1 MDSTK
6 TLYLGLISGTSAD
19 GIDAALVEF
28 DDVDRAAGDA
38 GTMAARLRFG
48 RTYDWDPALRA
59 SLVALG
65 QQSARV
71 TLDEIAELD
80 VRIGHAFAAAALQAL
95 ADSGTAAADVA
106 AIGSHGQT
114 LRHQPEGGPEG
125 GSLPYTLQLGDPNT
139 IAERT
144 GIATV
149 ADFRRR
155 DVAAGGH
162 GAPLLPA
169 LHAALLHSRVED
181 RAVLNLGGIANLTL
195 LPRAGVPGSSPQAVR
210 GFDTGPA
217 NGLMDAW
224 CLRHR
229 GEAFDRDGAFA
240 ASGRVDRALLARLL
254 AEPWFT
260 LPPPKSTGRDRFHL
274 GWVESQLQGKE
285 APQDVQATLLALTV
299 RTVADALRATQP
311 GTARVVACGGGVHN
325 GTLMAA
331 LADAL
336 PGCAVES
343 SAAHGLDPDAIEA
356 MGFAWLARA
365 TLHGAAGNLPSV
377 TGASG
382 PRVLGGIYPA

>member
-1 MDSTK
+1 MPAN
-6 TLYLGLISGTSAD
+6 LYLGLISGTSAD

-28 DDVDRAAGDA
+28 DDVGDGA
-38 GTMAARLRFG
+38 LAARLRFG
-48 RTYDWDPALRA
+48 RTYAWEPALRER
-59 SLVALG
+59 LVALG
-65 QQSARV
+65 QQSARA
-71 TLDEIAELD
+71 TLDEVAELD
-80 VRIGHAFAAAALQAL
+80 VRIGRGFADAALRAL
-95 ADSGTAAADVA
+95 ADAGVEAAEVA
-106 AIGSHGQT
+106 AVGSHGQT
-114 LRHQPEGGPEG
+114 LRHRPEGEF
-125 GSLPYTLQLGDPNT
+125 PYTLQLGDPST

-144 GIATV
+144 GIRTV

-169 LHAALLHSRVED
+169 LHAALLHSPGED

-195 LPRAGVPGSSPQAVR
+195 LPGTGEVR

-240 ASGRVDRALLARLL
+240 ASGRVDEALLARLL
-254 AEPWFT
+254 DEPWFA

-274 GWVESQLQGKE
+274 DWVETRLRGGE
-285 APQDVQATLLALTV
+285 APGDVQATLLALSA
-299 RTVADALRATQP
+299 RTIAAALRATQP

-325 GTLMAA
+325 RALMAA
-331 LADAL
+331 LAGAL

-343 SAAHGLDPDAIEA
+343 SAAHGIDPDFVEA
-356 MGFAWLARA
+356 MGFAWLARTA
-365 TLHGAAGNLPSV
+365 LLGLPGNLPSV
-377 TGASG
+377 TGARG
-382 PRVLGGIYPA
+382 PRVLGGVYPA